1 MRIVVDAFGSDTCPG
16 PDVAG
21 AVLAAR
27 EWARAGSQDEII
39 LVGPEERTRAEL
51 AKHDIQGLNIRLVH
65 APDVLTMA
73 DHAEEVRDKENS
85 SIRVGMRMVKND
97 EADAFVS
104 AGNTIA
110 CLSAAIFDLRRI
122 PGIRRPALATIYP
135 LSLQPAVFLDM
146 GATADPKPEY
156 LLQFAHMGI
165 IYAEKILGISNPRVG
180 LLANGEEEEKGTMV
194 LRDTFALFSQSG
206 FNFVGN
212 VEPKEAVK
220 GHADVI
226 VTDGFTGNIHIKTA
240 EAVVSYIKLIVKH
253 DVLSSVLA
261 KVGLVLL
268 LPALLVA
275 LPGWLCLWPALKKLI
290 KRLDYAEVGGSLLLG
305 VDGVVIV
312 GHGRSNAKAVQSA
325 IRRGREAVAAQII
338 PTIKSGLETP
348 SVNSVSSVAKNAQIT
363 PTIKSGLETDR
374 RGSRA

>member
-1 MRIVVDAFGSDTCPG
+1 MRIVVDAFGSDACPG

-21 AVLAAR
+21 AVMAAR
-27 EWARAGSQDEII
+27 EWAREGSPDEII

-51 AKHDIQGLNIRLVH
+51 AKHDTQGLNIRIVH

-73 DHAEEVRDKENS
+73 DHSEAVREKENS
-85 SIRVGMRMVKND
+85 SIRVGMRMVKSG

-122 PGIRRPALATIYP
+122 PGIRRPALATVYP
-135 LSLQPAVFLDM
+135 VTLQPMVFLDI

-156 LLQFAHMGI
+156 LLQFAQMGI
-165 IYAEKILGISNPRVG
+165 IYAEKILGIANPRVG

-194 LRDTFALFSQSG
+194 LRDTFALFSQG
-206 FNFVGN
+206 DFNFVGN

-220 GHADVI
+220 GHADVV

-240 EAVVSYIKLIVKH
+240 EAVASFIKIMVKH
-253 DVLSSVLA
+253 DVLGRTLS

-268 LPALLVA
+268 IPALIVA
-275 LPGWLCLWPALKKLI
+275 LPGLLCLWPGLKRMT
-290 KRLDYAEVGGSLLLG
+290 KRLDYAEVGGGLLLG

-312 GHGRSNAKAVQSA
+312 GHGRSNSKAIKSA

-338 PTIKSGLETP
+338 PTIKMGLE
-348 SVNSVSSVAKNAQIT
+348 A
-363 PTIKSGLETDR
+363 R
-374 RGSRA
+374 RLAFNG